1 MERGHHATT
10 RRARITTVSP
20 RVSLTTRIKTSSELI
35 GTASGVNK
43 RLRACVLLLTV
54 AIGCAKAH
62 TASVPTPA
70 IADRVSY
77 LIAAAASS
85 RATLDSAVLELYRT
99 SGDTSSLAIA
109 RSRQLRKREASL
121 DSTYRANVAELQWT
135 VSAASDGGIKSNA
148 RFPIEPPPA
157 TFVRGFADGS
167 NWMLQSP
174 LIQEIGKN
182 SRYVV
187 MVPSGFV
194 TDFASIPQP
203 LQIIHASV
211 SIGRYGN
218 AAVVHDYLY
227 WRQDCTREQS
237 DNILAIA
244 MREAGVSFLERQ
256 LIYQSVRQF
265 GQSAWDGNKRARE
278 AGLIR
283 TVGPPN
289 DQVPPTGTWND
300 YREWLRANHA
310 KEGLEYR
317 VPPFVCAM
325 ADSV

>member
-1 MERGHHATT
+1 MPIPASTTAT
-10 RRARITTVSP
+10 R
-20 RVSLTTRIKTSSELI
+20 
-35 GTASGVNK
+35 
-43 RLRACVLLLTV
+43 
-54 AIGCAKAH
+54 
-62 TASVPTPA
+62 A
-70 IADRVSY
+70 IADRVSS
-77 LIAAAASS
+77 LITVVASN
-85 RATLDSAVLELYRT
+85 RVMLDSVVLALFRI
-99 SGDTSSLAIA
+99 SGDTSASAVA
-109 RSRQLRKREASL
+109 RSRQLRKRAASL

-135 VSAASDGGIKSNA
+135 VNAASDGGITSNA
-148 RFPIEPPPA
+148 RFPIDPPPA
-157 TFVRGFADGS
+157 PFVRGFADGS

-182 SRYVV
+182 IRYFVI
-187 MVPSGFV
+187 VPRGFV

-203 LQIIHASV
+203 LQILHASV

-237 DNILAIA
+237 DHILAIA
-244 MREAGVSFLERQ
+244 MMEAGVSFLERQ

-265 GQSAWDGNKRARE
+265 GQSAWDGNRRARE

-300 YREWLRANHA
+300 YREWLHASHA

-317 VPPFVCAM
+317 VPKSVCAM
-325 ADSV
+325 ADSIS

>member
-1 MERGHHATT
+1 VLPHVNR
-10 RRARITTVSP
+10 
-20 RVSLTTRIKTSSELI
+20 TTRIRTSSELI
-35 GTASGVNK
+35 GTAPAVNK
-43 RLRACVLLLTV
+43 RLRGFGLILTV

-62 TASVPTPA
+62 TASVPTPE
-70 IADRVSY
+70 IGDRVSN
-77 LIAAAASS
+77 LIAAIASS

-99 SGDTSSLAIA
+99 SGDTSTSAVA

-135 VSAASDGGIKSNA
+135 LNSASDGGATSNA
-148 RFPIEPPPA
+148 RFPIDPPPA
-157 TFVRGFADGS
+157 PFVRGFADGS

-174 LIQEIGKN
+174 LIQEIGK
-182 SRYVV
+182 STRYFVI
-187 MVPSGFV
+187 VPRGFV

-203 LQIIHASV
+203 LQILHASV

-237 DNILAIA
+237 DNILAVA
-244 MREAGVSFLERQ
+244 MTDAGVSFLERQ

-265 GQSAWDGNKRARE
+265 GQSAWDGNRRARE
-278 AGLIR
+278 AGLMR

-289 DQVPPTGTWND
+289 DQVPPTGTWDD

-317 VPPFVCAM
+317 VSASVCAM
-325 ADSV
+325 ADSAKIRG

>member
-1 MERGHHATT
+1 M
-10 RRARITTVSP
+10 
-20 RVSLTTRIKTSSELI
+20 
-35 GTASGVNK
+35 NK
-43 RLRACVLLLTV
+43 GLRACVLLLTA
-54 AIGCAKAH
+54 AIGCAKAA
-62 TASVPTPA
+62 TAFVPAPA

-77 LIAAAASS
+77 LITAAASS

-99 SGDTSSLAIA
+99 SGDTSASAVA

-121 DSTYRANVAELQWT
+121 DSSYRANVAELQLT
-135 VSAASDGGIKSNA
+135 VSAASDGGITSNA

-157 TFVRGFADGS
+157 PFVRGFADGS

-174 LIQEIGKN
+174 LIHEIGKN
-182 SRYVV
+182 NRYIVI
-187 MVPSGFV
+187 VPRGFV
-194 TDFASIPQP
+194 TDFASLPQP
-203 LQIIHASV
+203 LQILHASV

-227 WRQDCTREQS
+227 WRHDCTREQS

-244 MREAGVSFLERQ
+244 MMEAGVSFLERQ

-265 GQSAWDGNKRARE
+265 GQSAWDGNRRARE
-278 AGLIR
+278 SGLIR

-289 DQVPPTGTWND
+289 DQVPPTGTWDD
-300 YREWLRANHA
+300 YREWLRATHA
-310 KEGLEYR
+310 KEGVEYR
-317 VPPFVCAM
+317 VPESVCAM